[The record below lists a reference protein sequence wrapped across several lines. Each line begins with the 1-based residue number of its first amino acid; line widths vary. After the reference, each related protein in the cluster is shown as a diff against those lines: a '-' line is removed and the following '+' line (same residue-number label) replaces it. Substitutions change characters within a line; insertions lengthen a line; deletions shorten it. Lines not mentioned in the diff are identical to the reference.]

1 MRHIRPTAPPAP
13 ATWAGGGFRRT
24 VVTAAVAA
32 AVVLS
37 TMLTTGAPANAQTD
51 LQKAQAAANVL
62 RDKVDLLESE
72 SEAAAEDYGAV
83 NDELSSLV
91 TQLII
96 AEQNVDITHQDVR
109 AAVGRTDDAAR
120 QMYMT
125 GGPSAIYASILE
137 GHDISDV
144 LDRIASVDSV
154 VRGDIVATGD
164 ARSQAA
170 QATAVRSGLALLT
183 ARRRVLEDQAAA
195 IAARAADL
203 HAEAVAALADADA
216 TVRQLVDTERA
227 LAQARA
233 DALATAAYSGTL
245 PWATNPVPA
254 DSYSAVD
261 RAIAEASADPA
272 TPWALGAITDARRW
286 LGTPYSAG
294 GGGKNGPSTGW
305 CSSLAPDDGRLSD
318 GSCAATSTVGFDCS
332 SLMVRIFSVAGRDL
346 PRTSRQQWKIG
357 VHVALSDLR
366 PGDLLFWA
374 NNLSNPG
381 SIHHVALYIGHGLMI
396 HSPHTGD
403 HVRVASVYMSGL
415 IGAVRPI

>member
-1 MRHIRPTAPPAP
+1 VRHALATSSVVPGTGRRRAITTAL
-13 ATWAGGGFRRT
+13 
-24 VVTAAVAA
+24 VAA
-32 AVVLS
+32 ALVLT
-37 TMLTTGAPANAQTD
+37 TMVTTGAPANAETD

-83 NDELSSLV
+83 NDQLSTLV

-96 AEQNVDITHQDVR
+96 AEQNVDSTHQNVR

-125 GGPSAIYASILE
+125 GGPSAIYASVLD

-144 LDRIASVDSV
+144 LDRIASVNSV

-164 ARSQAA
+164 ARTQAA
-170 QATAVRSGLALLT
+170 QASAVSANLALLT
-183 ARRRVLEDQAAA
+183 ARRRVLEDSAAA
-195 IAARAADL
+195 AAQRAADL
-203 HAEAVAALADADA
+203 HAQAVAALASADD
-216 TVRQLVDTERA
+216 TVRRLVDEERVM
-227 LAQARA
+227 AQARA
-233 DALATAAYSGTL
+233 DAAAAAAYAGTL
-245 PWATNPVPA
+245 PWSTNPVPA
-254 DSYSAVD
+254 DSYAAVD
-261 RAIAEASADPA
+261 RAIAEATANPA
-272 TPWALGAITDARRW
+272 TPWAVGAITDARHW

-294 GGGKNGPSTGW
+294 GGGKDGPSTGW
-305 CSSLAPDDGRLSD
+305 CSSLAPDNGRLND
-318 GSCAATSTVGFDCS
+318 GTCAATSTVGFDCS
-332 SLMVRIFSVAGRDL
+332 SLMVRIFSAAGRDL

-374 NNLSNPG
+374 NDLSNPG
-381 SIHHVALYIGHGLMI
+381 SIHHVALYIGHGLMV

-403 HVRVASVYMSGL
+403 HVRVASVYLSGL

>member
-1 MRHIRPTAPPAP
+1 MRHAVLTISTAPSRGRLRT
-13 ATWAGGGFRRT
+13 AT
-24 VVTAAVAA
+24 TALVAV
-32 AVVLS
+32 AVVLT

-51 LQKAQAAANVL
+51 LQKAQAAATVL

-72 SEAAAEDYGAV
+72 SEAAAEDYGAA
-83 NDELSSLV
+83 NDELGDLV
-91 TQLII
+91 TRLII
-96 AEQNVDITHQDVR
+96 AEQNVDSTHQDVQ

-125 GGPSAIYASILE
+125 GGPGAIYASVLD

-164 ARSQAA
+164 ARTQAA
-170 QATAVRSGLALLT
+170 QATAVRANLALLT
-183 ARRRVLEDQAAA
+183 ARRRVLEDAAA
-195 IAARAADL
+195 SAAQRAADL
-203 HAEAVAALADADA
+203 QAQAVAALASADA
-216 TVRQLVDTERA
+216 TVRRLVDADRAMA
-227 LAQARA
+227 LARA
-233 DALATAAYSGTL
+233 NAAAAAAYTGTL
-245 PWATNPVPA
+245 PWGSNPVPS
-254 DSYSAVD
+254 DSYAAVD
-261 RAIAEASADPA
+261 RAIAEATADPA
-272 TPWALGAITDARRW
+272 TPWAVGAITDARRW

-305 CSSLAPDDGRLSD
+305 CSSLAPDDGRRND

-396 HSPHTGD
+396 QSPHTGG
-403 HVRVASVYMSGL
+403 HVEVSSVYMSGL